1 VPESSPFPKSEI
13 LIVGAGV
20 LGLCTAVELTRRGHA
35 VTVLDPGG
43 ANASSVAA
51 GMIAPALEAAIDDAT
66 PERGA
71 LLRAARVLWTGFAQA
86 TGVSLK
92 PGPAVWRGEGGDEI
106 AARLSALGFAVE
118 RLGEDVLTTDDVQ
131 VEPEAAMARLIAG
144 LRMPPLVGAALSVSR
159 EDGRWRVVTD
169 AGVLEADKVVL
180 ATGAAKALPGLPGT
194 VARLMGAVTPI
205 RGQIGRT
212 DVALADGV
220 VRGQGAY
227 LAPAGSGGL
236 IGATME
242 PGRTDLAPDPEAG
255 RVLLEAASRV
265 MGRDL
270 TGIAADWRVGVRGTT
285 PDGLPM
291 AGATGEPGLFLALAP
306 RRNGWLLGPL
316 VGQAVADGIEGRA
329 MADHAGALDPRRF
342 LSPSR

>member
-1 VPESSPFPKSEI
+1 MSDASQIPKPEI

-66 PERGA
+66 PERAA
-71 LLRAARVLWTGFAQA
+71 LLRTARALWTGFAEA
-86 TGVSLK
+86 TGVGLK

-106 AARLSALGFAVE
+106 AARLSALGFTVE
-118 RLGEDVLTTDDVQ
+118 RAGEDVLTTDDVQ
-131 VEPEAAMARLIAG
+131 VEPEAAMARLIAA
-144 LRMPPLVGAALSVSR
+144 LRTPTVIGTARSLSQAG
-159 EDGRWRVVTD
+159 DRWRVVTD
-169 AGVLEADKVVL
+169 AGVLEADGIVL
-180 ATGAAKALPGLPGT
+180 ATGAAAALADLPEA
-194 VARLMGAVTPI
+194 VARLIRVITPI

-212 DVALADGV
+212 DTALADRV

-227 LAPAGSGGL
+227 VAPAGSGGL

-242 PGRTDLAPDPEAG
+242 PGRMDLAPDPEAG
-255 RVLLEAASRV
+255 RMLLEAASRV

-270 TGIAADWRVGVRGTT
+270 TEIDVDWRVGVRGAT

-291 AGATGEPGLFLALAP
+291 AGPTGEAGLFLALAP

-316 VGQAVADGIEGRA
+316 VGQAVADGIEDRA
-329 MADHAGALDPRRF
+329 MAVIAAALDPRRF
-342 LSPSR
+342 VA

>member
-1 VPESSPFPKSEI
+1 MPESSPIPKSEI

-20 LGLCTAVELTRRGHA
+20 LGLCTAVELTRRGHQ
-35 VTVLDPGG
+35 VTVLDSGG

-66 PERGA
+66 PERAA
-71 LLRAARVLWTGFAQA
+71 LLRAARALWTGFAAA

-92 PGPAVWRGEGGDEI
+92 AGPAVWRGEGGDEI
-106 AARLSALGFAVE
+106 AARLSGLGFAVE
-118 RLGEDVLTTDDVQ
+118 RKGEDVLTTDDIQ

-144 LRMPPLVGAALSVSR
+144 LRTPPVVGMALSVVR
-159 EDGRWRVVTD
+159 EGQRWRVETD
-169 AGVLEADKVVL
+169 KGVLEADGIVL

-194 VARLMGAVTPI
+194 VARLMGVVTPI

-212 DVALADGV
+212 DLALADGV
-220 VRGQGAY
+220 VRGQRAY
-227 LAPAGSGGL
+227 VAPAGSGGL

-242 PGRTDLAPDPEAG
+242 PGRMDLAPDPEAG
-255 RVLLEAASRV
+255 RMLLEAASRV

-270 TGIAADWRVGVRGTT
+270 TEIDVDWRVGVRGAT

-291 AGATGEPGLFLALAP
+291 AGPTGEAGLFLALAP

-329 MADHAGALDPRRF
+329 MADIAAALDPRRF
-342 LSPSR
+342 VA